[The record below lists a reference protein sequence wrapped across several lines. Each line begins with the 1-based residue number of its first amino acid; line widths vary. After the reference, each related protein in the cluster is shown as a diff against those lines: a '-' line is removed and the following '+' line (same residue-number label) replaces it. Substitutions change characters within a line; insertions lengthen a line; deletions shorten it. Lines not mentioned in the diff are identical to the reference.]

1 MIGRMGREAMK
12 RVLSTIEAARLLRVA
27 VKSVQKW
34 VDQGRLQAGR
44 TPGGHRRIDAQ
55 DLVVFLNKQKLPVP
69 KELTLS
75 SPRVLVVDDEPDVTD
90 WIAGEIKAKHPDWEV
105 VEAHD
110 GFSAGELV
118 EAVKPDVVILD
129 LRMPGLD
136 GYEVCRRIK
145 SKDNL
150 NGRAIIAITAY
161 PSPKAERTVLECG
174 ARVCLSKPLDSD
186 TLMGEVEEALRKH
199 V

>member
-1 MIGRMGREAMK
+1 MMGRMGREAVK
-12 RVLSTIEAARLLRVA
+12 RVLSTTEAARLLRVA
-27 VKSVQKW
+27 VKSVQNW
-34 VDQGRLQAGR
+34 IDQGRLRAGR

-55 DLVVFLNKQKLPVP
+55 DLVVFLNEQNLSVP

-75 SPRVLVVDDEPDVTD
+75 SPRVLVVDDEPGVTD
-90 WIAGEIKAKHPDWEV
+90 WIAGEIKARHPDWEV

-118 EAVKPDVVILD
+118 EAAKPDVVILD

-136 GYEVCRRIK
+136 GHEVCRRIK
-145 SKDNL
+145 GKDNP
-150 NGRAIIAITAY
+150 NGTAIIAITAY
-161 PSPKAERTVLECG
+161 PSPKTERAILECG